1 MELRERKRGRKR
13 MRERVKYIKERKSP
27 VSCLR
32 NRCKR
37 HSHTHTHTHTHTQTH
52 THTPSCMYS
61 ADSYASLM
69 RVLYK
74 EGRTCSAFLHVR
86 NGDVCEVFS
95 TPTRDNGDVCEVF

>member
-37 HSHTHTHTHTHTQTH
+37 HSHTHTHTHTHTKWGKDSKLTIH
-52 THTPSCMYS
+52 LVSSCC
-61 ADSYASLM
+61 LM
-69 RVLYK
+69 LLKLGLQVLLGAQ
-74 EGRTCSAFLHVR
+74 EAGLSGGRCGQLRPLLLQLFQ
-86 NGDVCEVFS
+86 
-95 TPTRDNGDVCEVF
+95 